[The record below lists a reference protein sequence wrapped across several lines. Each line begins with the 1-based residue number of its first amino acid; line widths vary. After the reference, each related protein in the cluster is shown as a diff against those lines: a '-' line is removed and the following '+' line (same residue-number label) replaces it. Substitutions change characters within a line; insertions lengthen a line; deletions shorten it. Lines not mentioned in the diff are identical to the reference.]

1 MNIKLKLFFY
11 SVLILLS
18 GVTFLSDTDRDSLP
32 DDWETANGHDPL
44 SADYMV
50 SAGGGHACALDDTGV
65 VCWGSNYDG
74 ESDVPPLI
82 NPTQVSAGVFLTCAT
97 DDTGVVCWGSLEDRV
112 SNPTDMPIL
121 VNPTQVSVGKWHACA
136 LDDTGVVC
144 WGGNNYGQLDVP
156 ELSNPT
162 YVSAGGGGTCAIDN
176 TGVVCWGDDAGL
188 YIVPV
193 LSNPTEVYKSGSGG
207 HYCALDDTG
216 LVCWGNN
223 NYGQTDVPILANPT
237 QASLR
242 RNHTCAVDGGGIAC
256 WGYDALNQLYVPT
269 LKNPTQVT
277 IGSNSFKCALDNT
290 GVVCWGYDNENG
302 KTDVPSLMID
312 PDGDGYS
319 NQAGTD
325 AFPLDA
331 TEWLDTDL
339 DGIGNNADTDDD
351 GDGVLD
357 SQDAFPLDNTET
369 SDSDGDGVGENDEER
384 AEVLASELLSQK
396 MIHYLGSL
404 ASVFMEDLEDVAG
417 QSGSWSLA
425 IGETVNNS
433 FACIDGGGYNAET
446 TRTDWTKISVT
457 LFLFDCKVDGFTVD
471 NSASFTWEDRSFD
484 QPSPRQDFPMVFS
497 TSDLVITDSVAEIFS
512 YSGSLSCDVAYN
524 SVTESWTRKN
534 EGENIIWEGQWG
546 SVFDPSVGWSNN
558 SLVTNDAGNTDVYV
572 VDGVNNC
579 DFNSVSV
586 VNRSLTHTILDV
598 KYLAQP
604 NGAGYNISEDTRSER
619 LAKAQTKKVFNRDV
633 YTPQAGWISEEW
645 SRHDQKSVVR
655 LSGKGDYNL
664 NVYSSTIPT
673 YFWASRESVG
683 DIIYQEV
690 DQFSELEWVY
700 FNSNTGKLTAN
711 NYRFEPNTSFDYNND
726 GVRDSVNAPWVISRF
741 ISNSNSQ
748 CNWILRYADW
758 TIVEQG
764 PNGQDRC
771 NFNSGFYVYEGKIWY
786 QDSNLD
792 GINELFTLDDDADG
806 IFDADDNCQAASNPD
821 QLDTD
826 NDSLGN
832 TCDSDDDGDR
842 VLDSSDAFPLDASES
857 MDTDGDGVGNN
868 SDWAPYDSTESADT
882 DDDGVGDNAD
892 AFPTDAS
899 ESLDTDGDGTG
910 DNTDSDID
918 GDGVSNSNDPFPN
931 QGQYKADSD
940 GDGCRD
946 LTEDLDPNDAS
957 DADE

>member
-1 MNIKLKLFFY
+1 MDSDADGIGNNADPDDDND
-11 SVLILLS
+11 SVL
-18 GVTFLSDTDRDSLP
+18 
-32 DDWETANGHDPL
+32 
-44 SADYMV
+44 
-50 SAGGGHACALDDTGV
+50 
-65 VCWGSNYDG
+65 
-74 ESDVPPLI
+74 
-82 NPTQVSAGVFLTCAT
+82 
-97 DDTGVVCWGSLEDRV
+97 
-112 SNPTDMPIL
+112 
-121 VNPTQVSVGKWHACA
+121 
-136 LDDTGVVC
+136 
-144 WGGNNYGQLDVP
+144 
-156 ELSNPT
+156 
-162 YVSAGGGGTCAIDN
+162 
-176 TGVVCWGDDAGL
+176 
-188 YIVPV
+188 
-193 LSNPTEVYKSGSGG
+193 
-207 HYCALDDTG
+207 
-216 LVCWGNN
+216 
-223 NYGQTDVPILANPT
+223 
-237 QASLR
+237 
-242 RNHTCAVDGGGIAC
+242 
-256 WGYDALNQLYVPT
+256 
-269 LKNPTQVT
+269 
-277 IGSNSFKCALDNT
+277 
-290 GVVCWGYDNENG
+290 
-302 KTDVPSLMID
+302 
-312 PDGDGYS
+312 DGD
-319 NQAGTD
+319 D

-331 TEWLDTDL
+331 SESLDTDG
-339 DGIGNNADTDDD
+339 DGIGNNTDTDDD

-357 SQDAFPLDNTET
+357 SQDAFPLDNAET
-369 SDSDGDGVGENDEER
+369 SDSDGDGVGDNDEER
-384 AEVLASELLSQK
+384 AEVLASEILSQK

-404 ASVFMEDLEDVAG
+404 ASVFMEDSEDVAG

-433 FACIDGGGYNAET
+433 FSCIDGGGYNTAT
-446 TRTDWTKISVT
+446 TRTGWTKLSVT
-457 LFLFDCKVDGFTVD
+457 LSLVNCKIDGFTVN
-471 NSASFTWEDRSFD
+471 NSASFTWEDSSFD

-497 TSDLVITDSVAEIFS
+497 FTNLSITDSVAEIFS

-534 EGENIIWEGQWG
+534 EGESIIWEGQWG

-572 VDGVNNC
+572 VTGVNNC

-586 VNRSLTHTILDV
+586 VNRFRTHTILNV

-604 NGAGYNISEDTRSER
+604 YGTGYNISEDTRSER

-633 YTPQAGWISEEW
+633 YTPQTGWISEEW
-645 SRHDQKSVVR
+645 SRHDQNSVVR
-655 LSGKGDYNL
+655 LSGKGDYSL

-673 YFWASRESVG
+673 YFWASRENVN
-683 DIIYQEV
+683 DIAYQEV

-711 NYRFEPNTSFDYNND
+711 NSQYEPNTSFDYNND
-726 GVRDSVNAPWVISRF
+726 GVRDSVNAPWVVSRF
-741 ISNSNSQ
+741 ISNFNSQ

-758 TIVEQG
+758 TVVEQG

-806 IFDADDNCQAASNPD
+806 IFDAEDNCQAVSNPN

-832 TCDSDDDGDR
+832 ACDSDDDGDR

-868 SDWAPYDSTESADT
+868 SDWAPYDRTESADT
-882 DDDGVGDNAD
+882 DGDGVGNNAD

-899 ESLDTDGDGTG
+899 ETSDMDGDGTG

-940 GDGCRD
+940 GDGMPDAWETRYG
-946 LTEDLDPNDAS
+946 LDPNDPSDATSDIDNDGVTALNEFLAETIPSGSLDIDGNEDYDALTDGLLLLRGMFGLDGSALVTGTIAS
-957 DADE
+957 DATFTESVDIEARIATLGELADIDGNGEIDALTDGLLTLRYLFGLEGDTLINGVVASDATRKTAEEIEAYLASLMPAL